1 MAFGVTAATV
11 SAYANG
17 LAFSDGAAGP
27 PVVPPTQPSL
37 AQVTTYI
44 AEAGQIVAAMLWR
57 KLQVTPAQLTSSA
70 YADTYAVCARM
81 VALDAASWAL
91 AARGRLGDGL
101 ARDLRERYDAA
112 RDELLADRTLLGS
125 GRATGDT
132 AAQLARGPQSP
143 SDIRANGVRTG
154 AGAGF
159 FNGSDGQL

>member
-1 MAFGVTAATV
+1 MAFGVTASTV

-17 LAFSDGAAGP
+17 LVFSDGAAGP

-57 KLQVTPAQLTSSA
+57 KLQVTPDQLTSSA

-101 ARDLRERYDAA
+101 AKDLRERYDAA
-112 RDELLADRTLLGS
+112 RVELLADRTLIGS